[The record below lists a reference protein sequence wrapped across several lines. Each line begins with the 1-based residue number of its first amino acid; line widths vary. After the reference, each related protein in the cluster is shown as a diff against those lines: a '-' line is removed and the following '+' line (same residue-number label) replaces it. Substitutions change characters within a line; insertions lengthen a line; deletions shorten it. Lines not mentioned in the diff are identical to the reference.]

1 MGVLP
6 VRVKEA
12 AGKRC
17 MAKIPRAEAEEVAA
31 RVVEALRPLILKTV
45 TDMLAEEDDDG
56 LTPAERAKVDRTVAT
71 LARRMR

>member
-1 MGVLP
+1 
-6 VRVKEA
+6 
-12 AGKRC
+12 
-17 MAKIPRAEAEEVAA
+17 MAKVPRAEAEEIAA
-31 RVVEALRPLILKTV
+31 RVCEALRPLILKTV